1 MDTSFNVRN
10 SMRILLKENIEVI
23 QFSSVQS
30 LSPVFLPGKF
40 HGQRSLV
47 GYSPWGRKECDMTE
61 WLHFHFSLSCI
72 GEGNGNLLQ
81 YSCLEDP
88 RDRGAWWA
96 AVYGVAQSRARLKQL
111 SFGLSLSSSVV
122 SDSLRPHESQPA
134 RPPCPSLTP
143 GVHPNSCPSSQWCH
157 PHLIFCL
164 PLLLLPSIFPS
175 IRIFSNE

>member
-1 MDTSFNVRN
+1 
-10 SMRILLKENIEVI
+10 MRILLKENIEVI

-40 HGQRSLV
+40 HWRRSLV
-47 GYSPWGRKECDMTE
+47 GYNPWGLKEWDMTE
-61 WLHFHFSLSCI
+61 WLHFHPSLSCI

-96 AVYGVAQSRARLKQL
+96 AVYGVTQSQARLKQL

-134 RPPCPSLTP
+134 RPPCPSATP

-164 PLLLLPSIFPS
+164 PLLLLPSIIPS
-175 IRIFSNE
+175 IRVFSNE